1 MTFVEDED
9 RRLIKEV
16 VKRQKFQ
23 LQERVVPAAS
33 VRSWA
38 ARIERLTPDIERLV
52 QVAAV
57 LQPVACT
64 VSETVGGVRM
74 WTVRG
79 HAAVVTV

>member
-9 RRLIKEV
+9 RKLIKEV

-23 LQERVVPAAS
+23 LQERVVPPAS

-57 LQPVACT
+57 PHPVACT
-64 VSETVGGVRM
+64 VSETSVAGAFSVCGQ
-74 WTVRG
+74 
-79 HAAVVTV
+79 